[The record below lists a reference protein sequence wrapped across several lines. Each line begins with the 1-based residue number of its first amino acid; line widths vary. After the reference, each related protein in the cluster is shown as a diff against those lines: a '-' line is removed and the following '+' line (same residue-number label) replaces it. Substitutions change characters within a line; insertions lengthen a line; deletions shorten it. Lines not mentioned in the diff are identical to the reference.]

1 MPLTGRQ
8 VWGEGCLDG
17 VLGRGTATRQM
28 RLYLRDGFAVLVGV
42 WHLQL
47 LRQCKGAAE
56 MLRCALPITLIFQHV
71 AKVED
76 VPSNARPVTKV
87 LKYFGRLPESRF
99 RLLRLPALLVN

>member
-8 VWGEGCLDG
+8 VWGAGCLDG

-28 RLYLRDGFAVLVGV
+28 SLHLGEGFAVLVGIR
-42 WHLQL
+42 HPQFLGQS
-47 LRQCKGAAE
+47 KGAAE
-56 MLRCALPITLIFQHV
+56 MLRCTLPIALIFQHAAEV
-71 AKVED
+71 VEG
-76 VPSNARPVTKV
+76 PCNARPVTKV